1 MESSEDITRK
11 AKSNLAF
18 ALGILPKEKRR
29 DLTTFYA
36 FCRSV
41 DDLADDEDVALAD
54 RRQALAAWR
63 RGLREGFDCPN
74 PLQQELIELRDRHE
88 IPNDLLLA
96 IIGGCEDD
104 LDKNRYQNWQ
114 ELDSYIWKVAC
125 AVGLVCIRLFGCSSP
140 ASRNYAENL
149 GRALQI
155 TNILRDVG
163 EDLKRDR
170 IYLPLDDLRQFG
182 CSEDQLIRHTHDEHF
197 VKLMEFQAKRAEQL
211 FEKAELNITQADRL
225 ALRPAM
231 IMAAIYRRLLSRM
244 RADGFRVF
252 DRRYRIG
259 KPSKLLI
266 GLRHLFA

>member
-1 MESSEDITRK
+1 MDARGGGAIYPRRSSGPPSSCDAPCQARNHISTSAAET
-11 AKSNLAF
+11 AAPP
-18 ALGILPKEKRR
+18 A
-29 DLTTFYA
+29 TH
-36 FCRSV
+36 
-41 DDLADDEDVALAD
+41 ALATISSSTS
-54 RRQALAAWR
+54 RCRA
-63 RGLREGFDCPN
+63 
-74 PLQQELIELRDRHE
+74 
-88 IPNDLLLA
+88 
-96 IIGGCEDD
+96 
-104 LDKNRYQNWQ
+104 
-114 ELDSYIWKVAC
+114 S
-125 AVGLVCIRLFGCSSP
+125 SSP
-140 ASRNYAENL
+140 ASRNYAENI

-182 CSEDQLIRHTHDEHF
+182 CSEDQLIGHTHDEHF

-211 FEKAELNITQADRL
+211 FEEAELNITQADRL